1 MNMTNSIPRPYKS
14 VQQTPIV
21 VRQPVLK
28 VIGLG
33 GGGSN
38 TINRMIELGLT
49 GIEFIAANTDAQALK
64 NSQAPVKIQMG
75 PKLTRGLGAGGDP
88 RIGEAAAEESY
99 KELRDALSGADMVFL
114 TAGMGGGT
122 GTGSI
127 PVAARVARDIGAVTV
142 GIVSTPFSFEM
153 GRRQKNA
160 REGLARLR
168 PYTDT
173 CITVPNDRLLQ
184 IAPRDLTL
192 DLAFRLADDVL
203 RQGVQ
208 GITELIT
215 STGVINVD
223 FAHIRQM
230 MQMGGGSLLSIGFGE
245 GSSKALKAVEKALHH
260 PLLDSIPISDA
271 TGIIAN
277 FTGSS
282 DLAFQEVA
290 EALNFLY
297 ERTNNQA
304 DIIFGVTNDE
314 RLNDRI
320 EVILVITGL
329 GATAV
334 EAPAMMVKQSQPV
347 EAQPSSSEAYPS
359 AERVP
364 VASPAPVVN
373 QAPVAPSPASAPAIT
388 SSAPVRLRPQ
398 VELTATGSTDLD
410 IPAFMR
416 RRSH

>member
-1 MNMTNSIPRPYKS
+1 MNMPNPIPRS
-14 VQQTPIV
+14 VKPVQHTPIS
-21 VRQPVLK
+21 VRLPVLK

-49 GIEFIAANTDAQALK
+49 GIEFIAANTDSQALK
-64 NSQAPVKIQMG
+64 NSLAPVKIQLG

-99 KELRDALSGADMVFL
+99 RELHEALSGADMVFL

-127 PVAARVARDIGAVTV
+127 AVAARVARSLGTV
-142 GIVSTPFSFEM
+142 NVAIVSTPFSFEV
-153 GRRQKNA
+153 GRRQNNA

-168 PYTDT
+168 PFTDT

-208 GITELIT
+208 GITELVT
-215 STGVINVD
+215 QTGMINVD
-223 FAHIRQM
+223 FAHVRQM
-230 MQMGGGSLLSIGFGE
+230 MQMGGGSLLSIGYGD
-245 GSSKALKAVEKALHH
+245 GANKALKAVEKALHH

-277 FTGSS
+277 FTGGS
-282 DLAFQEVA
+282 DLTFQEVA
-290 EALNFLY
+290 EALTYLQS
-297 ERTNNQA
+297 RTNNQS
-304 DIIFGVTNDE
+304 DIIPGVTSDE
-314 RLNDRI
+314 RLKDRVQ
-320 EVILVITGL
+320 VILVITGL
-329 GATAV
+329 GATPIDA
-334 EAPAMMVKQSQPV
+334 QSQPRRIV
-347 EAQPSSSEAYPS
+347 QAVQEPEPELVSAQ
-359 AERVP
+359 VTIQ
-364 VASPAPVVN
+364 PAPEPTP
-373 QAPVAPSPASAPAIT
+373 APMPQTGMRI
-388 SSAPVRLRPQ
+388 RPQ
-398 VELTATGSTDLD
+398 VELAAANTTDLD

-416 RRSH
+416 RRVR